1 MDTQQVKKEYGQV
14 EISSDEVGV
23 LDVIVKEGNYLKVSV
38 LFYDT
43 REVEPEF
50 WVPQRVVNQEFGL
63 IAQED
68 DIGPKHILSPTE
80 NILEDLWMVEV
91 YVCDTPSTRGLIEEL
106 SNFEQWV
113 DNPVGSR
120 GLYLGKLIGN
130 LLSLRE

>member
-43 REVEPEF
+43 REVESEF